1 MTDINKIIILIDS
14 YLEMKGLEYV
24 EPNEISKFLD
34 KYGVLSYSTKGQPLR
49 KLLREGVIPNAFKIS
64 GNRWV
69 IGHSNKVRIVNTQPI
84 KEEPIIRKIYS
95 PKSIVK
101 CLNPIADVN
110 SQILILGTLPGKI
123 SLQTKEYYASPNNQ
137 FWGIIA
143 EILKE
148 ALPLSYNAKLTML
161 KKHHIALWDVL
172 YSANRV
178 GSLDADIKNP
188 IANDIVGFVTTHPSL
203 QKIVFNGKEAEKKFY
218 ELIGTRDIPEHI
230 KFISMPSTSHMN
242 THFSLEDK
250 KKHWSCI
257 LE

>member
-1 MTDINKIIILIDS
+1 M
-14 YLEMKGLEYV
+14 

-172 YSANRV
+172 CSANRV

-242 THFSLEDK
+242 THFSLEVK